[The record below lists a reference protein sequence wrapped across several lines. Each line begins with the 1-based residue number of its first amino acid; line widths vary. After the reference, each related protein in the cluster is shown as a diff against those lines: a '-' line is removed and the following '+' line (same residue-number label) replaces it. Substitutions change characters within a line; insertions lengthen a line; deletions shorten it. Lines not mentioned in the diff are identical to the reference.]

1 MKLLLVVW
9 ICLLASGVQG
19 AETTSVPGGS
29 GSSTQG
35 SQGETGPAGP
45 QGPQGIQGP
54 AGADG
59 AAGSTGAQG
68 PQGIQGPAGAD
79 GAAGATGAQGPQG
92 DTGAQGS
99 QGIQGIQGVQGP
111 QGPAG
116 AGGTLL
122 RVTADV
128 ANSTL
133 NFADVTGLTMAVSAS
148 TTYYFECSLT
158 YTSAA
163 TTTAIQLSVNG
174 PAATALDY
182 GVEVSTTAT
191 ARHNSAQA
199 AYDTVVNPAT
209 GGGSTRLPVQIRGS
223 LIVGGSGGT
232 FAVRSRSE
240 IDTSAVTVK
249 RGSWCRIGT

>member
-1 MKLLLVVW
+1 MKRAAVSLL
-9 ICLLASGVQG
+9 CLALSSFALAESTVSQ
-19 AETTSVPGGS
+19 PGS
-29 GSSTQG
+29 GGGGGAQG
-35 SQGETGPAGP
+35 PPGETGPAGP

-59 AAGSTGAQG
+59 AAGAQG

-92 DTGAQGS
+92 DAGAQGS
-99 QGIQGIQGVQGP
+99 QGIQGP

-133 NFADVTGLTMAVSAS
+133 NFADVTGLTMALSAS
-148 TTYYFECSLT
+148 TTYYFDCALT

-163 TTTAIQLSVNG
+163 TTTALQLSVNG
-174 PAATALDY
+174 PAATELDY
-182 GVEVSTTAT
+182 AVEMSTTAT
-191 ARHNSAQA
+191 ARHNSAQT
-199 AYDTVVNPAT
+199 AYNTVVNPAT
-209 GGGSTRLPVQIRGS
+209 GGGSTRLPARIHGS
-223 LIVGGSGGT
+223 VIVGGSGGT
-232 FAVRSRSE
+232 FAVRLRSE
-240 IDTSAVTVK
+240 VDTSAVTVK
-249 RGSWCRIGT
+249 RGSWCRIG

>member
-1 MKLLLVVW
+1 MRIVRLALLCIV
-9 ICLLASGVQG
+9 LAGSALADSTVS
-19 AETTSVPGGS
+19 TPGG
-29 GSSTQG
+29 GGGGGQG
-35 SQGETGPAGP
+35 PPGEVGPAGP

-68 PQGIQGPAGAD
+68 LQGIQGPAGAD

-92 DTGAQGS
+92 
-99 QGIQGIQGVQGP
+99 IQGIQGPQGDTGATGATGP

-122 RVTADV
+122 RVTSDV

-133 NFADVTGLTMAVSAS
+133 NFANVTGLTMAVSAS
-148 TTYYFECSLT
+148 TTYYFDCALT

-163 TTTAIQLSVNG
+163 TTTALQLSVNG
-174 PAATALDY
+174 PAATELDY
-182 GVEVSTTAT
+182 AVEMSTTAT
-191 ARHNSAQA
+191 ARHNSAQTV
-199 AYDTVVNPAT
+199 YDTVVNPAT
-209 GGGSTRLPVQIRGS
+209 GGGTTRLPARIHGS
-223 LIVGGSGGT
+223 VIVGGSGGT
-232 FAVRSRSE
+232 FAVRLRSE

-249 RGSWCRIGT
+249 RGSWCRIG

>member
-1 MKLLLVVW
+1 MRIVRLALLCIV
-9 ICLLASGVQG
+9 LAGSALADSTVS
-19 AETTSVPGGS
+19 TPGG
-29 GSSTQG
+29 GGGGGAQG
-35 SQGETGPAGP
+35 PPGETGPAGP

-59 AAGSTGAQG
+59 AAGAQG

-92 DTGAQGS
+92 DAGAQGS
-99 QGIQGIQGVQGP
+99 QGIQGP

-133 NFADVTGLTMAVSAS
+133 NFADVTGLTMALSAS
-148 TTYYFECSLT
+148 TTYYFDCALT

-163 TTTAIQLSVNG
+163 TTTALQLSVNG
-174 PAATALDY
+174 PAATELDY
-182 GVEVSTTAT
+182 AVEMSTTAT
-191 ARHNSAQA
+191 ARHNSAQT
-199 AYDTVVNPAT
+199 AYNTVVNPAT
-209 GGGSTRLPVQIRGS
+209 GGGSTRLPARIHGS
-223 LIVGGSGGT
+223 VIVGGSGGT
-232 FAVRSRSE
+232 FAVRLRSE
-240 IDTSAVTVK
+240 VDTSAVTVK
-249 RGSWCRIGT
+249 RGSWCRIG

>member
-1 MKLLLVVW
+1 MKRAAVSLL
-9 ICLLASGVQG
+9 CLALSSFALAESTVSQ
-19 AETTSVPGGS
+19 PGS
-29 GSSTQG
+29 GGGGGAQG
-35 SQGETGPAGP
+35 PPGETGPAGP

-59 AAGSTGAQG
+59 AAGAQG

-92 DTGAQGS
+92 DAGAQGS
-99 QGIQGIQGVQGP
+99 QGIQGP

-133 NFADVTGLTMAVSAS
+133 NFADVTGLTMALSAS
-148 TTYYFECSLT
+148 TTYYFDCALT

-163 TTTAIQLSVNG
+163 TTTALQLSVNG
-174 PAATALDY
+174 PAATELDY
-182 GVEVSTTAT
+182 AVEMSTTAT
-191 ARHNSAQA
+191 ARHNSAQT
-199 AYDTVVNPAT
+199 AYNTVVNPAT
-209 GGGSTRLPVQIRGS
+209 GGGSTRLPARIHGS
-223 LIVGGSGGT
+223 VIVGGSGGT
-232 FAVRSRSE
+232 FAVRLRSE
-240 IDTSAVTVK
+240 VNTSAVTVK
-249 RGSWCRIGT
+249 RGSWCRIG

>member
-1 MKLLLVVW
+1 MKRTAVVLV
-9 ICLLASGVQG
+9 CLALSSVALAESTVSQ
-19 AETTSVPGGS
+19 PGS
-29 GSSTQG
+29 GGGGGAQG
-35 SQGETGPAGP
+35 PPGETGPAGP

-59 AAGSTGAQG
+59 AAGAQG

-92 DTGAQGS
+92 DAGAQGS
-99 QGIQGIQGVQGP
+99 QGIQGP

-133 NFADVTGLTMAVSAS
+133 NFADVTGLTMALSAS
-148 TTYYFECSLT
+148 TTYYFDCALT

-163 TTTAIQLSVNG
+163 TTTALQLSVNG
-174 PAATALDY
+174 PAATELDY
-182 GVEVSTTAT
+182 AVEMSTTAT
-191 ARHNSAQA
+191 ARHNSAQT
-199 AYDTVVNPAT
+199 AYNTVVNPAT
-209 GGGSTRLPVQIRGS
+209 GGGSTRLPARIHGS
-223 LIVGGSGGT
+223 VIVGGSGGT
-232 FAVRSRSE
+232 FAVRLRSE
-240 IDTSAVTVK
+240 VDTSAVTVK
-249 RGSWCRIGT
+249 RGSWCRIG